1 MALWKEPTAP
11 LPAPVPLTPRPVA
24 ETALR
29 AAPDRPAT
37 ETAAT
42 PGNTIA
48 RPRERVE
55 IRESLIASGLS
66 IEGKITGTGHVRI
79 AGSFKGDVQVDGN
92 LGIEPG
98 AKHQGEV
105 RAATVTVSGEL
116 TGNISAKHID
126 VTSTGVIIGDVK
138 ADTITV
144 AAGSRMRGHVEF
156 GWADAAPGAAKSEHK
171 GNGLIS

>member
-1 MALWKEPTAP
+1 MALWKEPTAST
-11 LPAPVPLTPRPVA
+11 PAPAPMTPRPVVESTPRMDRPAA
-24 ETALR
+24 ETA
-29 AAPDRPAT
+29 T
-37 ETAAT
+37 TQST
-42 PGNTIA
+42 PMA
-48 RPRERVE
+48 RPKERVE
-55 IRESLIASGLS
+55 LRESLIASGLS
-66 IEGKITGTGHVRI
+66 IEGKISGTGHVRI
-79 AGSFKGDVQVDGN
+79 AGSFKGDVQVEGN

-98 AKHQGEV
+98 AKHNGEV

-156 GWADAAPGAAKSEHK
+156 GWADAAPGTGRVEHK
-171 GNGLIS
+171 GNGVAS

>member
-11 LPAPVPLTPRPVA
+11 LPAPSPLTTRPA
-24 ETALR
+24 TE
-29 AAPDRPAT
+29 AAPRTGMDRPAT
-37 ETAAT
+37 ETVAT
-42 PGNTIA
+42 PNTTIA
-48 RPRERVE
+48 RPKERVE
-55 IRESLIASGLS
+55 VRESLIASGLS

-79 AGSFKGDVQVDGN
+79 AGSFKGDVQVEGN

-105 RAATVTVSGEL
+105 RAAAVTVGGEL

-126 VTSTGVIIGDVK
+126 VTATGVVIGDVK

-156 GWADAAPGAAKSEHK
+156 GWADSATGAAKFEHK
-171 GNGLIS
+171 GNGLVS

>member
-1 MALWKEPTAP
+1 MALWKDPTAP
-11 LPAPVPLTPRPVA
+11 TPVPAPMTPRPVV
-24 ETALR
+24 ES
-29 AAPDRPAT
+29 APRIDRPAP
-37 ETAAT
+37 EAASTQNT
-42 PGNTIA
+42 PIA
-48 RPRERVE
+48 RPKERVE

-66 IEGKITGTGHVRI
+66 IEGKISGTGHVRI

-105 RAATVTVSGEL
+105 KAATVTVSGEL
-116 TGNISAKHID
+116 TGNIAAKHID
-126 VTSTGVIIGDVK
+126 VTATGVIIGDVK

-156 GWADAAPGAAKSEHK
+156 GWADAASGTVRVEHR
-171 GNGLIS
+171 GNGVVS

>member
-11 LPAPVPLTPRPVA
+11 TPAPAPMTPRPVVESAPRTDRPAA
-24 ETALR
+24 ETAS
-29 AAPDRPAT
+29 T
-37 ETAAT
+37 QNT
-42 PGNTIA
+42 PIA
-48 RPRERVE
+48 RPKERVE

-66 IEGKITGTGHVRI
+66 IEGKISGTGHVRI

-105 RAATVTVSGEL
+105 KAATVTVSGEL
-116 TGNISAKHID
+116 TGNINAKHID

-156 GWADAAPGAAKSEHK
+156 GWADSASGSGRGEHK
-171 GNGLIS
+171 GNGLVS

>member
-1 MALWKEPTAP
+1 M
-11 LPAPVPLTPRPVA
+11 TPRPAVESA
-24 ETALR
+24 PR
-29 AAPDRPAT
+29 ADRPAS
-37 ETAAT
+37 EAAST
-42 PGNTIA
+42 HNTSA
-48 RPRERVE
+48 VRPKERVE
-55 IRESLIASGLS
+55 LRESLIASGLS

-116 TGNISAKHID
+116 TGNIAAKHID
-126 VTSTGVIIGDVK
+126 VTSTGIIIGDVK

-156 GWADAAPGAAKSEHK
+156 GWAEGAPGTTRVEHK
-171 GNGLIS
+171 GNGVVS

>member
-11 LPAPVPLTPRPVA
+11 PPVPSPLTPRPVT
-24 ETALR
+24 E
-29 AAPDRPAT
+29 AAPRTGMDRPAT
-37 ETAAT
+37 ETALT
-42 PGNTIA
+42 PNTMIA
-48 RPRERVE
+48 RPKERVE
-55 IRESLIASGLS
+55 VRESLIASGLS
-66 IEGKITGTGHVRI
+66 IEGKISGTGHVRI
-79 AGSFKGDVQVDGN
+79 AGSFKGDVQVEGN

-105 RAATVTVSGEL
+105 RASAVTVGGEL

-126 VTSTGVIIGDVK
+126 VTSTGVVIGDVK

-156 GWADAAPGAAKSEHK
+156 GWADSGPGSVKLEHK
-171 GNGLIS
+171 GNGLAS

>member
-11 LPAPVPLTPRPVA
+11 TPAPAPMTPRPVV
-24 ETALR
+24 ESTPR
-29 AAPDRPAT
+29 TDRPAA
-37 ETAAT
+37 ETSSAQNT
-42 PGNTIA
+42 PIA
-48 RPRERVE
+48 RPKERVE
-55 IRESLIASGLS
+55 LRESLIASGLS
-66 IEGKITGTGHVRI
+66 IEGKISGTGHVRI
-79 AGSFKGDVQVDGN
+79 AGSFKGDVQVEGN

-98 AKHQGEV
+98 AKHHGEV

-156 GWADAAPGAAKSEHK
+156 GWADAAPGTVRVEHK
-171 GNGLIS
+171 GNGLAS

>member
-1 MALWKEPTAP
+1 M
-11 LPAPVPLTPRPVA
+11 TPRPAA
-24 ETALR
+24 ETAPR
-29 AAPDRPAT
+29 PASDRPAT
-37 ETAAT
+37 EPTPPPSAT
-42 PGNTIA
+42 MA
-48 RPRERVE
+48 RPKERVE
-55 IRESLIASGLS
+55 MRESLIASGLS
-66 IEGKITGTGHVRI
+66 IEGKISGTGHVRI
-79 AGSFKGDVQVDGN
+79 AGSFKGDVQVEGN

-126 VTSTGVIIGDVK
+126 VTATGVIIGDVK

-156 GWADAAPGAAKSEHK
+156 GWADGAPGSVKLEHK